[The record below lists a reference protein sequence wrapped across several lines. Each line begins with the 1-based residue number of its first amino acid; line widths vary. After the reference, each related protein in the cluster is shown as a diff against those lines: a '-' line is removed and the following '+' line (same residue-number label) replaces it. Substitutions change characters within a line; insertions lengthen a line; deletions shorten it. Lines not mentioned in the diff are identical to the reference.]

1 MLINFTLILVE
12 TLNEDCFSFMCD
24 ADMQL
29 LQIFFSINMKLHIKQ
44 KIQ

>member
-12 TLNEDCFSFMCD
+12 TLNEECFSFMCD

-29 LQIFFSINMKLHIKQ
+29 LQKNFSINIKLRIKQ